1 MRDVREDDLARSGA
15 ILSVSRVRCLVFY
28 TGLAFLIAHELD
40 AVAQEEWRLLPLFNL
55 LRDNTAYIVFVTA
68 HVPLFAGL
76 LWLTAHPSFGVRRWS
91 QLGVDI
97 FLIVHA
103 ALHALM
109 AGDAIYMFHSS
120 LSSALIF
127 GGAVVGLLH
136 LLLLVWHMRAQPE
149 TLPS

>member
-1 MRDVREDDLARSGA
+1 MSQGQRF
-15 ILSVSRVRCLVFY
+15 VFY
-28 TGLAFLIAHELD
+28 TGFAFLIAHELD

-55 LRDNTAYIVFVTA
+55 LRDNTAYSVFVTA

-76 LWLTAHPSFGVRRWS
+76 LWLTAHPSFGVRNRS
-91 QLGVDI
+91 QFGVDI

-103 ALHALM
+103 VLHALM
-109 AGDAIYMFHSS
+109 AGDARYMFHSS

-136 LLLLVWHMRAQPE
+136 LLMLVPHMRAQPE
-149 TLPS
+149 TLPSRRWTDGKR